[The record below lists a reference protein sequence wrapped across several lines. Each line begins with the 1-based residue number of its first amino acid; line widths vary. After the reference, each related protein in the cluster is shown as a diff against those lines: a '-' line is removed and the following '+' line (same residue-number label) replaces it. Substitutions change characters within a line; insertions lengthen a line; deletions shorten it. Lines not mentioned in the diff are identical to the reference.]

1 MFNWL
6 FKKKSIIPQEHID
19 FQFETYQ
26 WFIQNSGPDYF
37 FAHTQLILPTRDF
50 FPTVVNSAEAMATQ
64 TMQTIK
70 EQIGIVA
77 WPSRLILQPEEIE
90 PNINHNAIVQGIPQD
105 PAGTFSI
112 TNGVALISYSSKIT
126 KDPVNLVAT
135 FAHELSHY
143 LTYTYEQ
150 APPDGWENWEY
161 ATDITATIIGYGI
174 FMANTAFNFK
184 TNSCGWQTSRFG
196 YLSEY
201 EHVYSLAIFLALKDY
216 SPKDVKPY
224 LKQYL
229 YKSLKRAFKE
239 VKASP
244 QLQMLKE
251 LNTKKQH

>member
-1 MFNWL
+1 MAQIISLRILSL
-6 FKKKSIIPQEHID
+6 FCPHAI
-19 FQFETYQ
+19 
-26 WFIQNSGPDYF
+26 
-37 FAHTQLILPTRDF
+37 F

-112 TNGVALISYSSKIT
+112 NNGVALISYSSKIT
-126 KDPVNLVAT
+126 RDPVNLVAT

-201 EHVYSLAIFLALKDY
+201 EYIYSLAIFLALKDY

-251 LNTKKQH
+251 LNTKKQY